1 MLAVKLNPV
10 KSSNLTAV
18 GYNAEEKTLVV
29 LFHSGQTYG
38 YSPVSLDTYNELL
51 TAESVGKYLNQ
62 NIKFNPEIVCKL
74 M

>member
-1 MLAVKLNPV
+1 MLAVKLTPV

-18 GYNAEEKTLVV
+18 GYNAEEEALVV
-29 LFHSGQTYG
+29 LFHSGQTYR

-51 TAESVGKYLNQ
+51 TAESVGQYLNQ
-62 NIKFNPEIVCKL
+62 NIKFNPKVICKQ